1 MSKDK
6 PKKAKS
12 KSQRRLFG
20 WAYSCI
26 EDEKK
31 DCPENIKKLG
41 KKFKEKYPED
51 LESMAKTKHKG
62 LPNKKTKTKTKTKTN
77 EILSFEEYNK
87 KNELC
92 ILETTTITKNTIS

>member
-1 MSKDK
+1 MPKK
-6 PKKAKS
+6 EPKKAKS

-20 WAYSCI
+20 WAKSCV
-26 EDEKK
+26 DGKDG

-62 LPNKKTKTKTKTKTN
+62 LPKKVKKKSKKSKRSKKTN
-77 EILSFEEYNK
+77 EVLSFSEFK
-87 KNELC
+87 KMINYVYKEL
-92 ILETTTITKNTIS
+92 

>member
-1 MSKDK
+1 MTKDK

-26 EDEKK
+26 EDGKK

-62 LPNKKTKTKTKTKTN
+62 LPDKKKKGKKTNTKTN
-77 EILSFEEYNK
+77 EILSFEEYK
-87 KNELC
+87 KKIN
-92 ILETTTITKNTIS
+92 

>member
-1 MSKDK
+1 MPKKK

-20 WAYSCI
+20 WAYSCSQG
-26 EDEKK
+26 EKD

-41 KKFKEKYPED
+41 DKFKEKYPED

-62 LPNKKTKTKTKTKTN
+62 LPNKKKSKKKDNKTN
-77 EILSFEEYNK
+77 EVLSFSEFK
-87 KNELC
+87 K
-92 ILETTTITKNTIS
+92 K